1 MLRGWFLVRVAAAL
15 TTAAAIGVQARGAAQ
30 VANTSAVFDEIR
42 RLGLSESSQ
51 VMDYAFFLTDVA
63 GPRLTGSPAYRQ
75 AGEWALTRLRDLGL
89 TVDREP
95 FVFGGSWSERRFTIR
110 MAEPQETTL
119 IGTSVPWSAS
129 TPGEVVGE
137 PIIAPLL
144 ATDITQQTYEEY
156 VEKYKGKL
164 RGRFVFLHPVR
175 EVPLPTQPLATRIP
189 DEELDRLSK
198 APVAPPGAEL
208 PEAVWAELRMWGQRL
223 NQFFRDEGVLAL
235 VRQNR
240 GEGGTVLSVTQD
252 WAKLAPGGLVPSVFL
267 AVEHYNRVVRLT
279 ERGIRVR
286 LALDLQSTFHEDAAA
301 TFNVIGEIPGTSA
314 RGEVV
319 MVGAHLDS
327 WTGGTGATDN
337 AAGSAIAMEAMR
349 ILASLPARPN
359 RTIRIALWG
368 GHEGAGPGP
377 GGSGSY
383 VRQHFGTAQAPTA
396 QHRQFRLY
404 LNLDNGGG
412 RIRGVY
418 LPARHAELT
427 DRFRAWF
434 TPLGDLGASAVIPVG
449 QPGGSDHVAFYE
461 AGLPAAMFVQD
472 PLDYRSLT
480 RHSNQD
486 LFDRLHKDDMRQAA
500 TVTATVLW
508 QAANQPRE

>member
-1 MLRGWFLVRVAAAL
+1 MLTKRSLLRAVAAL
-15 TTAAAIGVQARGAAQ
+15 AAASAIGVQARGTAQ
-30 VANTSAVFDEIR
+30 VANTSDVVEEIK
-42 RLGLSESSQ
+42 RLGLGESSQ
-51 VMDYAFFLTDVA
+51 VMDYAFFLTDVV

-75 AGEWALTRLRDLGL
+75 AGEWALARLRDLRVH
-89 TVDREP
+89 VDRQP
-95 FVFGGSWSERRFTIR
+95 FVFGRSWSERRFTIR
-110 MAEPQETTL
+110 MVEPQETTL

-129 TPGEVVGE
+129 TRGEVVGE

-144 ATDITQQTYEEY
+144 ATDITQRTYEEY
-156 VEKYKGKL
+156 VGKYRGKL

-175 EVPLPTQPLATRIP
+175 EVPLPTQPLATRLA

-198 APVAPPGAEL
+198 VPAAPPGTEL
-208 PEAVWAELRMWGQRL
+208 SEAAWADLRMWGQRL
-223 NQFFRDEGVLAL
+223 NQFFRDEGVVAL

-240 GEGGTVLSVTQD
+240 GEGGMALSFTQD
-252 WAKLAPGGLVPSVFL
+252 WSKLAPGGLVPSVFL

-286 LALDLQSTFHEDAAA
+286 LALDLQSTFHDDAAA
-301 TFNVIGEIPGTSA
+301 TFNVIGDIPGTTA
-314 RGEVV
+314 RDEVV

-349 ILASLPARPN
+349 ILASLPAQPN

-377 GGSGSY
+377 GGSESY
-383 VRQHFGTAQAPTA
+383 VRQHFGTAHAPTA
-396 QHRQFRLY
+396 ERRQFRLY

-427 DRFRAWF
+427 DEFRAWF
-434 TPLGDLGASAVIPVG
+434 TPLRDLGASTVIPVG
-449 QPGGSDHVAFYE
+449 QPGGSDHVAFYG
-461 AGLPAAMFVQD
+461 AGLPGAMFTQD

-486 LFDRLHKDDMRQAA
+486 LFDRLRKDDMQQAA
-500 TVTATVLW
+500 TVTAAVLW
-508 QAANQPRE
+508 QAANESRE